1 MKDSSELE
9 QSKIQINTMK
19 NLLLIFSVLL
29 STSLSASI
37 AVSVTYGSYVGMN
50 TMSFWNIDTVTVGYW
65 ESGSDIFTP
74 LHSTDVTDGPFGT
87 RLALGF
93 YQDNDFDGDF
103 FETPWLLVQ
112 RGVQTGYIQSLDW
125 APIAL
130 ATAPSPP
137 SQSTIVHSGTD
148 TSSLLL
154 KGGGLWVFG
163 TNSLGGLDVG
173 FIPEPSTYA
182 LIFGGLALAFVA
194 LRRK

>member
-1 MKDSSELE
+1 
-9 QSKIQINTMK
+9 
-19 NLLLIFSVLL
+19 VLL

-37 AVSVTYGSYVGMN
+37 AVSVTYGSYVGMG
-50 TMSFWNIDTVTVGYW
+50 TMSFGNIDTVTVGYG
-65 ESGSDIFTP
+65 EFGSDIFTP

-93 YQDNDFDGDF
+93 YQDNDFAF
-103 FETPWLLVQ
+103 SFYFAETPVLQVQ
-112 RGVQTGYIQSLDW
+112 RGWQMGYIQSLEW
-125 APIAL
+125 GPIAL

-154 KGGGLWVFG
+154 WGGGLWVFG